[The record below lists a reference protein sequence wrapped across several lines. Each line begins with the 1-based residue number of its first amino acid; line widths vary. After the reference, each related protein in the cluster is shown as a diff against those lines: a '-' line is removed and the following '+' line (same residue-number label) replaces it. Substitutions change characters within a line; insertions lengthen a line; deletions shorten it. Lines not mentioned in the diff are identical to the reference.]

1 MKTSVTTIDTAET
14 AAFSAFFLTSS
25 ARLELL
31 QPDGEPMLY
40 NGQPVAVNLHGPCTD
55 QYVAAM
61 HKKEREATKRVVA
74 TMTQR
79 GKKAVDAVDT
89 DADAQFLCAV
99 TASFENFPFPGGAE
113 AIYREPR
120 LKYINNQVASHLND
134 LGNFFKSSAQS

>member
-1 MKTSVTTIDTAET
+1 MNTTVTTIDTTAT
-14 AAFSAFFLTSS
+14 AAFSAFFLVSA

-40 NGQPVAVNLHGPCTD
+40 NGQPVAVHLHGPCTD

-74 TMTQR
+74 SVTQR
-79 GKKAVDAVDT
+79 GRKAVEAVDT

-120 LKYINNQVASHLND
+120 LKYINNQVTNHLAD
-134 LGNFFKSSAQS
+134 LGNFFKSSVPS